1 MKATKWLLAA
11 TIGLVGASIP
21 TLAHAAS
28 STDAVVNYT
37 DGGISFNPEGEINN
51 QIPPNLDFGT
61 MAIQTTQQENL
72 IAQTDEANTTGAVS
86 ISDNRATAQ
95 GWTVKV
101 NQLTQFANASGA
113 ELASAALS
121 IETGEITN
129 NLGNELTSENKEN
142 QTHTLMVG
150 QDAVVLEA
158 KVNEGLGET
167 SLPLTKFELEIPAN
181 TAKTAQQYNTTLN
194 WVMSDAPSETTE

>member
-28 STDAVVNYT
+28 STDAVVSYT
-37 DGGISFNPEGEINN
+37 DGGISFNPEGDINN

-72 IAQTDEANTTGAVS
+72 IAQTDGANTTGAVS
-86 ISDNRATAQ
+86 ISDNRAIAQ

-101 NQLTQFANASGA
+101 NQQTQFANASGA
-113 ELASAALS
+113 ELASAELS
-121 IETGEITN
+121 ISTGAITN
-129 NLGNELTSENKEN
+129 NLGNTLGSIGKEN
-142 QTHTLMVG
+142 VTHKLPID
-150 QDAVVLEA
+150 QDVIVLEA

-167 SLPLTKFELEIPAN
+167 SLPLTEFELEIPAN

-194 WVMSDAPSETTE
+194 WVMSEAPSETP